1 MEMPD
6 RRVELPGYRHRG
18 RQGSLFIRPTR
29 GRRGSYPVRRYSAVS
44 HNTRQMKSSK
54 PIDRER
60 PRKDH
65 TNRASRFTVF
75 FALIVAVIGGIVSI
89 LMANLYTSQSR
100 TQQDYLRSVLGLDL
114 GSELQ
119 YQTQEARWTLLY
131 ALVSEQPSRQTE
143 YTTTSRR
150 AERVVSM
157 RLNTCRSLLE
167 WFSEDQLAYRLE
179 QDWNEYLAVRE
190 ELIAMMSEGRADQ
203 AVELDLHKGVPA
215 FNRVRDDLRLIQQQF
230 KIQSDRL
237 LRQLESSL
245 TSSLLRMTFVLGLC
259 LVCAFISVK
268 MLQKGDL
275 LRAARLSESRLRQDL
290 ESISEELLVV
300 DSDMRL
306 LQWNEAAERNWNRP
320 RTELIGRPLNE
331 VLPDLLATPLA
342 DAIQSALNEG
352 RGTMLPNLKLDGAGN
367 GRICQARVFPFH
379 GGASVFLH
387 DITQTK
393 RAESELADLNRQVA
407 ETQRVAGMAEVATGV
422 LHNVGNV
429 LNSVNVSATLVR
441 EQLATSKLQSLQ
453 KATALM
459 RENLPNL
466 GAFLTESPQGRK
478 LPEFL
483 LKVTDHI
490 ASEHRRWQG
499 ELAGLAKNIEHIKE
513 IVAMQQSYA
522 RLSGV
527 VEPLSPT
534 ELVEDALRINE
545 VALGRHG
552 IRVTR
557 EFHDAPIVA
566 VDKHK
571 ALQILI
577 NLIRN
582 AKQAIED
589 NNRDDKE
596 LTLSISN
603 QGNGQVA
610 IAVKDSGVGIAP
622 ENLTRI
628 FSHGFT
634 TKKGGHGFGLHSAA
648 NAARE
653 MGGRLSVTS
662 AGPGQGAVFTLGLPV
677 AATPATE
684 PPPASAHT

>member
-1 MEMPD
+1 MN
-6 RRVELPGYRHRG
+6 
-18 RQGSLFIRPTR
+18 SSRPVDWDK
-29 GRRGSYPVRRYSAVS
+29 PV
-44 HNTRQMKSSK
+44 H
-54 PIDRER
+54 
-60 PRKDH
+60 DH
-65 TNRASRFTVF
+65 LNRASRFTVF
-75 FALIVAVIGGIVSI
+75 FALIVAAIGGVVSI

-131 ALVSEQPSRQTE
+131 ALVSEQTNRQAE

-150 AERVVSM
+150 AERVVST
-157 RLNTCRSLLE
+157 RLRTCRSLLE
-167 WFSEDQLAYRLE
+167 WFSQDQLAYRLE
-179 QDWNEYLAVRE
+179 QNWTSYLRVRE
-190 ELIAMMSEGRADQ
+190 ELIALMKAGRSDD
-203 AVELDLHKGVPA
+203 AVELDLRQGVPA

-237 LRQLESSL
+237 LQQLETTL

-259 LVCAFISVK
+259 LICSFISVK

-275 LRAARLSESRLRQDL
+275 LRAAHASESRLRKDL

-300 DSDMRL
+300 DSDMRV
-306 LQWNEAAERNWNRP
+306 LQWNEAAERNWKRP
-320 RTELIGRPLNE
+320 RVDLIGRPLNE
-331 VLPDLLATPLA
+331 TLPDLLATPLSG
-342 DAIQSALNEG
+342 AIQTALKEG
-352 RGTMLPNLKLDGAGN
+352 RGTVLPDLKLNGAGEN
-367 GRICQARVFPFH
+367 RVCQARVFPFH

-387 DITQTK
+387 DITQAK
-393 RAESELADLNRQVA
+393 RAESELADLNRQIA
-407 ETQRVAGMAEVATGV
+407 ETQRQAGMAEVATGV

-441 EQLATSKLQSLQ
+441 EQLATSKLQTLV
-453 KATALM
+453 KATALI
-459 RENLPNL
+459 RENLPTL
-466 GAFLTESPQGRK
+466 GTFLTQNPQGQK
-478 LPEFL
+478 LPDFL
-483 LKVTDHI
+483 LKVTDHVS
-490 ASEHRRWQG
+490 AEHRRWQG
-499 ELAGLAKNIEHIKE
+499 ELAGLTKNIEHIKE

-527 VEPLSPT
+527 VEPLAPL

-557 EFHDAPIVA
+557 QFDSAPIVA

-596 LTLSISN
+596 LTLSITN
-603 QGNGQVA
+603 QGDGKVA

-653 MGGRLSVTS
+653 MGGQLSVQS
-662 AGPGQGAVFTLGLPV
+662 DGPGRGATFTLGLPI
-677 AATPATE
+677 AKTHA
-684 PPPASAHT
+684 

>member
-1 MEMPD
+1 MKPAKPVDHEKPD
-6 RRVELPGYRHRG
+6 PEH
-18 RQGSLFIRPTR
+18 Q
-29 GRRGSYPVRRYSAVS
+29 
-44 HNTRQMKSSK
+44 
-54 PIDRER
+54 
-60 PRKDH
+60 
-65 TNRASRFTVF
+65 NRASRFTVF
-75 FALIVAVIGGIVSI
+75 FALIVAAIGGVVSI
-89 LMANLYTSQSR
+89 LMANLYTTQSR

-131 ALVSEQPSRQTE
+131 ALVSEQTNRQAE
-143 YTTTSRR
+143 YITTSRR
-150 AERVVSM
+150 AERVVST
-157 RLNTCRSLLE
+157 RLRTCRSLLE
-167 WFSEDQLAYRLE
+167 WFSQDQLAFRLE
-179 QDWNEYLAVRE
+179 QDWNVYLRVRE
-190 ELIAMMSEGRADQ
+190 ELITLMRVGRSDD
-203 AVELDLHKGVPA
+203 AVELDLRRGVPA
-215 FNRVRDDLRLIQQQF
+215 FNKVRDDLRLIQQQF
-230 KIQSDRL
+230 KVQSDRL
-237 LRQLESSL
+237 LQQLETTL
-245 TSSLLRMTFVLGLC
+245 TSSLLRMTFILGLC
-259 LVCAFISVK
+259 LICSFISVK

-275 LRAARLSESRLRQDL
+275 LRAAHASEGRLRKDL
-290 ESISEELLVV
+290 EAISEELLVV
-300 DSDMRL
+300 DSDMRV
-306 LQWNEAAERNWNRP
+306 LQWNEAAERNWKRP
-320 RTELIGRPLNE
+320 RSELIGRPLDE
-331 VLPDLLATPLA
+331 TLPDLLATPLSG
-342 DAIQSALNEG
+342 AIQTALKEG
-352 RGTMLPNLKLDGAGN
+352 RGTVLPDLKLNGAGEN
-367 GRICQARVFPFH
+367 RVCQARVFPFH

-387 DITQTK
+387 DITQAK
-393 RAESELADLNRQVA
+393 RAESELAELNRQIA
-407 ETQRVAGMAEVATGV
+407 ETQRQAGMAEVATGV

-441 EQLATSKLQSLQ
+441 EQLATSKLQSLV
-453 KATALM
+453 KATTLI

-466 GAFLTESPQGRK
+466 GTFLTQNPQGQK
-478 LPEFL
+478 LPDFL
-483 LKVTDHI
+483 LKVTDHVS
-490 ASEHRRWQG
+490 AEHRRWQG
-499 ELAGLAKNIEHIKE
+499 ELAGLTKNIEHIKE

-527 VEPLSPT
+527 VEPLAPH

-557 EFHDAPIVA
+557 QFDMAPIVA

-596 LTLSISN
+596 LTLSITN
-603 QGNGQVA
+603 QGDGKVA

-653 MGGRLSVTS
+653 MGGQLSVQS
-662 AGPGQGAVFTLGLPV
+662 DGPGKGATFILGLPV
-677 AATPATE
+677 AKKTA
-684 PPPASAHT
+684 

>member
-1 MEMPD
+1 MKPAKPVDHEKPD
-6 RRVELPGYRHRG
+6 PEH
-18 RQGSLFIRPTR
+18 Q
-29 GRRGSYPVRRYSAVS
+29 
-44 HNTRQMKSSK
+44 
-54 PIDRER
+54 
-60 PRKDH
+60 
-65 TNRASRFTVF
+65 NRASRFTVF
-75 FALIVAVIGGIVSI
+75 FALIVAAIGGVVSI
-89 LMANLYTSQSR
+89 LMANLYTTQSR

-131 ALVSEQPSRQTE
+131 ALVSEQTNRQAE
-143 YTTTSRR
+143 YITTSRR
-150 AERVVSM
+150 AERVVST
-157 RLNTCRSLLE
+157 RLRTCRSLLE
-167 WFSEDQLAYRLE
+167 WFSQDQLAFRLE
-179 QDWNEYLAVRE
+179 QDWNVYLRVRE
-190 ELIAMMSEGRADQ
+190 ELITLMRVGRSDD
-203 AVELDLHKGVPA
+203 AVELDLRRGVPA
-215 FNRVRDDLRLIQQQF
+215 FNKVRDDLRLIQQQF
-230 KIQSDRL
+230 KVQSDRL
-237 LRQLESSL
+237 LQQLETTL
-245 TSSLLRMTFVLGLC
+245 TSSLLRMTFILGLC
-259 LVCAFISVK
+259 LICSFISVK

-275 LRAARLSESRLRQDL
+275 LRAAHASEGRLRKDL
-290 ESISEELLVV
+290 EAISEELLVV
-300 DSDMRL
+300 DSDMRV
-306 LQWNEAAERNWNRP
+306 LQWNEAAERNWKRP
-320 RTELIGRPLNE
+320 RAELIGRPLDE
-331 VLPDLLATPLA
+331 TLPDLLATPLSG
-342 DAIQSALNEG
+342 AIQTALKEG
-352 RGTMLPNLKLDGAGN
+352 RGTVLPDLKLNGAGEN
-367 GRICQARVFPFH
+367 RVCQARVFPFH

-387 DITQTK
+387 DITQAK
-393 RAESELADLNRQVA
+393 RAESELAELNRQIA
-407 ETQRVAGMAEVATGV
+407 ETQRQAGMAEVATGV

-441 EQLATSKLQSLQ
+441 EQLATSKLQSLV
-453 KATALM
+453 KATTLI

-466 GAFLTESPQGRK
+466 GTFLTQNPQGQK
-478 LPEFL
+478 LPDFL
-483 LKVTDHI
+483 LKVTDHVS
-490 ASEHRRWQG
+490 AEHRRWQG
-499 ELAGLAKNIEHIKE
+499 ELAGLTKNIEHIKE

-527 VEPLSPT
+527 VEPLAPH

-557 EFHDAPIVA
+557 QFDMAPIVA

-596 LTLSISN
+596 LTLSITN
-603 QGNGQVA
+603 QGDGKVA

-653 MGGRLSVTS
+653 MGGQLSVQS
-662 AGPGQGAVFTLGLPV
+662 DGPGKGATFILGLPV
-677 AATPATE
+677 AKKTA
-684 PPPASAHT
+684 

>member
-1 MEMPD
+1 MMPAK
-6 RRVELPGYRHRG
+6 
-18 RQGSLFIRPTR
+18 
-29 GRRGSYPVRRYSAVS
+29 PV
-44 HNTRQMKSSK
+44 
-54 PIDRER
+54 DREK
-60 PRKDH
+60 PDPEH
-65 TNRASRFTVF
+65 QNRASRFTVF
-75 FALIVAVIGGIVSI
+75 FALIVAAIGGVVSI
-89 LMANLYTSQSR
+89 LMANLYTTQSR

-131 ALVSEQPSRQTE
+131 ALVSEQTNRQAE
-143 YTTTSRR
+143 YITTSRR
-150 AERVVSM
+150 AERVVST
-157 RLNTCRSLLE
+157 RLRTCRSLLE
-167 WFSEDQLAYRLE
+167 WFSQDQLAFRLE
-179 QDWNEYLAVRE
+179 QDWNVYLRVRE
-190 ELIAMMSEGRADQ
+190 ELITLMRVGRSDD
-203 AVELDLHKGVPA
+203 AVELDLRRGVPA
-215 FNRVRDDLRLIQQQF
+215 FNKVRDDLRLIQQQF
-230 KIQSDRL
+230 KVQSDRL
-237 LRQLESSL
+237 LQQLETTL
-245 TSSLLRMTFVLGLC
+245 TSSLLRMTFILGLC
-259 LVCAFISVK
+259 LICSFISVK

-275 LRAARLSESRLRQDL
+275 LRAAHASEGRLRKDL
-290 ESISEELLVV
+290 EAISEELLVV
-300 DSDMRL
+300 DSDMRV
-306 LQWNEAAERNWNRP
+306 LQWNEAAERNWKRP
-320 RTELIGRPLNE
+320 RAELIGRPLDE
-331 VLPDLLATPLA
+331 TLPDLLATPLSG
-342 DAIQSALNEG
+342 AIQTALKEG
-352 RGTMLPNLKLDGAGN
+352 RGTVLPDLKLNGAGEN
-367 GRICQARVFPFH
+367 RVCQARVFPFH

-387 DITQTK
+387 DITQAK
-393 RAESELADLNRQVA
+393 RAESELAELNRQIA
-407 ETQRVAGMAEVATGV
+407 ETQRQAGMAEVATGV

-441 EQLATSKLQSLQ
+441 EQLATSKLQSLV
-453 KATALM
+453 KATTLI

-466 GAFLTESPQGRK
+466 GTFLTQNPQGQK
-478 LPEFL
+478 LPDFL
-483 LKVTDHI
+483 LKVTDHVS
-490 ASEHRRWQG
+490 AEHRRWQG
-499 ELAGLAKNIEHIKE
+499 ELAGLTKNIEHIKE

-527 VEPLSPT
+527 VEPLAPH

-557 EFHDAPIVA
+557 QFDMAPIVA

-577 NLIRN
+577 NIIRN

-596 LTLSISN
+596 LTLSITN
-603 QGNGQVA
+603 QGDGKVA

-653 MGGRLSVTS
+653 MGGQLSVQS
-662 AGPGQGAVFTLGLPV
+662 DGPGKGATFILGLPV
-677 AATPATE
+677 AKKTA
-684 PPPASAHT
+684 

>member
-1 MEMPD
+1 MMPAK
-6 RRVELPGYRHRG
+6 
-18 RQGSLFIRPTR
+18 
-29 GRRGSYPVRRYSAVS
+29 PV
-44 HNTRQMKSSK
+44 
-54 PIDRER
+54 DREK
-60 PRKDH
+60 PDPEH
-65 TNRASRFTVF
+65 QNRASRFTVF
-75 FALIVAVIGGIVSI
+75 FALIVAAIGGVVSI
-89 LMANLYTSQSR
+89 LMANLYTTQSR

-131 ALVSEQPSRQTE
+131 ALVSEQTNRQAE
-143 YTTTSRR
+143 YITTSRR
-150 AERVVSM
+150 AERVVST
-157 RLNTCRSLLE
+157 RLRTCRSLLE
-167 WFSEDQLAYRLE
+167 WFSQDQLAFRLE
-179 QDWNEYLAVRE
+179 QDWNVYLRVRE
-190 ELIAMMSEGRADQ
+190 ELITLMRVGRSDD
-203 AVELDLHKGVPA
+203 AVELDLRRGVPA
-215 FNRVRDDLRLIQQQF
+215 FNKVRDDLRLIQQQF
-230 KIQSDRL
+230 KVQSDRL
-237 LRQLESSL
+237 LQQLETTL
-245 TSSLLRMTFVLGLC
+245 TSSLLRMTFILGLC
-259 LVCAFISVK
+259 LICSFISVK

-275 LRAARLSESRLRQDL
+275 LRAAHASEGRLRKDL
-290 ESISEELLVV
+290 EAISEELLVV
-300 DSDMRL
+300 DSDMRV
-306 LQWNEAAERNWNRP
+306 LQWNEAAERNWKRP
-320 RTELIGRPLNE
+320 RSELIGRPLDE
-331 VLPDLLATPLA
+331 TLPDLLATPLSG
-342 DAIQSALNEG
+342 AIQTALKEG
-352 RGTMLPNLKLDGAGN
+352 RGTVLPDLKLNGAGEN
-367 GRICQARVFPFH
+367 RVCQARVFPFH

-387 DITQTK
+387 DITQAK
-393 RAESELADLNRQVA
+393 RAESELAELNRQIA
-407 ETQRVAGMAEVATGV
+407 ETQRQAGMAEVATGV

-441 EQLATSKLQSLQ
+441 EQLATSKLQSLV
-453 KATALM
+453 KATTLI

-466 GAFLTESPQGRK
+466 GTFLTQNPQGQK
-478 LPEFL
+478 LPDFL
-483 LKVTDHI
+483 LKVTDHVS
-490 ASEHRRWQG
+490 AEHRRWQG
-499 ELAGLAKNIEHIKE
+499 ELAGLTKNIEHIKE

-527 VEPLSPT
+527 VEPLAPH

-557 EFHDAPIVA
+557 QFDMAPIVA

-596 LTLSISN
+596 LTLSITN
-603 QGNGQVA
+603 QGDGKVA

-653 MGGRLSVTS
+653 MGGQLSVQS
-662 AGPGQGAVFTLGLPV
+662 DGPGKGATFILGLPV
-677 AATPATE
+677 AKKTA
-684 PPPASAHT
+684 